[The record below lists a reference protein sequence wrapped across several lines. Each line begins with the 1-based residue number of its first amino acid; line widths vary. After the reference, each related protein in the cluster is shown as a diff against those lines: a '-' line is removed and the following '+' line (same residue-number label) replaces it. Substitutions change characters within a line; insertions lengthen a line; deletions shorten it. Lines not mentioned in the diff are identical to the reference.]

1 MKKGIDKIWIFKLR
15 YSRLELCIMLLMI
28 GVTGCFLQIF
38 GTSWDVTAH
47 LLQQPETFFT
57 PSHALLY
64 TGIGLCIISAII
76 GLNLWYRNKEIQI
89 LSFAFSIKLLILGS
103 ILSLVAGPSDFL
115 WHSIFGVDGLLS
127 PTHLTLITGMLINS
141 IAVVLGLARLTASVQ
156 TVTQMRIVKAALI
169 PAFAAMWLTFI
180 WYTYMFALPFSN
192 GQHFNFNLNPIV
204 EVLIAVVALPFI
216 SSIVFVTASKT
227 IGTYGASTVVA
238 ILIAITTL
246 TNIVPVTKLIP
257 FLPWY
262 FCIIIIAIAADLAL
276 NKTKRI
282 VHLESKF
289 WGIKKSVFVSGAMM
303 GSIFYI
309 LGYPLLPYAFVEFF
323 GYYDFLSI
331 SDALLIFIN
340 SVQTILPFTIII
352 GIIMGIIGSIVSEK
366 KFNREKPR
374 YNHTK
379 DVM

>member
-1 MKKGIDKIWIFKLR
+1 
-15 YSRLELCIMLLMI
+15 
-28 GVTGCFLQIF
+28 
-38 GTSWDVTAH
+38 
-47 LLQQPETFFT
+47 
-57 PSHALLY
+57 
-64 TGIGLCIISAII
+64 
-76 GLNLWYRNKEIQI
+76 
-89 LSFAFSIKLLILGS
+89 
-103 ILSLVAGPSDFL
+103 
-115 WHSIFGVDGLLS
+115 
-127 PTHLTLITGMLINS
+127 
-141 IAVVLGLARLTASVQ
+141 
-156 TVTQMRIVKAALI
+156 
-169 PAFAAMWLTFI
+169 MWLTFI

-238 ILIAITTL
+238 ILIAISTL

-366 KFNREKPR
+366 KFNWEKPR